1 MLQANESAVE
11 QLTNE
16 SPAEQLANSRTS
28 IELDVDEQLDA

>member
-1 MLQANESAVE
+1 MLQANESAVK
-11 QLTNE
+11 QLANE

>member
-11 QLTNE
+11 QLANE